1 MFEVKTTAEFDE
13 WLTSLKDRVGKA
25 KITARLQRLELGN
38 AGDHAPVGDDVSELR
53 VHSGPGYRVYYKQTD
68 MTIIVI
74 LCGGDKS
81 TQGQGHQ
88 ASEGRGCRIVEGS
101 DMVKLSKFDA
111 AKYLD
116 HPETIAAY
124 LTEALATDD
133 PEFICL
139 ALDTIAKAKG
149 MTKVAKDTGLSRE
162 SLYKSLSGT
171 TKPEFDTVRK
181 VIGSFGLKLVAEPVD
196 TKAT

>member
-1 MFEVKTTAEFDE
+1 
-13 WLTSLKDRVGKA
+13 
-25 KITARLQRLELGN
+25 
-38 AGDHAPVGDDVSELR
+38 VGDGVSELR
-53 VHSGPGYRVYYKQTD
+53 VHSGPGYRVYYRQTD
-68 MTIIVI
+68 KTIIVI
-74 LCGGDKS
+74 PLWWRQIDAR
-81 TQGQGHQ
+81 QGHQ
-88 ASEGRGCRIVEGS
+88 AGERRGRRIVEGS
-101 DMVKLSKFDA
+101 DMAKLSKFDA

-149 MTKVAKDTGLSRE
+149 MTKVARDTGLSRE

>member
-1 MFEVKTTAEFDE
+1 
-13 WLTSLKDRVGKA
+13 
-25 KITARLQRLELGN
+25 
-38 AGDHAPVGDDVSELR
+38 
-53 VHSGPGYRVYYKQTD
+53 
-68 MTIIVI
+68 
-74 LCGGDKS
+74 
-81 TQGQGHQ
+81 
-88 ASEGRGCRIVEGS
+88 
-101 DMVKLSKFDA
+101 MVKLSKFDA

-116 HPETIAAY
+116 DPETIAAY

-149 MTKVAKDTGLSRE
+149 MTKVAKETGLSRE

-181 VIGSFGLKLVAEPVD
+181 VIGSFGLKLVAEPID
-196 TKAT
+196 TKAA